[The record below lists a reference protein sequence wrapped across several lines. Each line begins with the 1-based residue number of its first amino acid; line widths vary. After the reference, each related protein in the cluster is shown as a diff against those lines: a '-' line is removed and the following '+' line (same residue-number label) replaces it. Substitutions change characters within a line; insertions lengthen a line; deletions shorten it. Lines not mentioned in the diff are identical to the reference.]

1 MDSAARSCFFIGHRH
16 AEERIYEKLLTAIDT
31 HISAYGVTD
40 FLVGHYGDFDRMAA
54 RAVAEARRTHPGIS
68 LTMLLPY
75 YPEDR
80 AISVPPIFDG
90 TFYPPGMETVPKR
103 AAIVRANRYMLEHS
117 SCLIA
122 YVSHPSSGSR
132 EVLEAA
138 LRRQKHG
145 LIHVTNLA
153 GWYPI

>member
-90 TFYPPGMETVPKR
+90 TFYPPGMEFCPKR
-103 AAIVRANRYMLEHS
+103 YAIVRANQYAIEHNDY
-117 SCLIA
+117 LIA
-122 YVSHPSSGSR
+122 YVTGVGKSR
-132 EVLEAA
+132 DFLNYAGRKGVP
-138 LRRQKHG
+138 
-145 LIHVTNLA
+145 ICNLGA
-153 GWYPI
+153 ND

>member
-90 TFYPPGMETVPKR
+90 TFYPPGMEFCPKR
-103 AAIVRANRYMLEHS
+103 YAIVRANQYAIEHNDY
-117 SCLIA
+117 LIA
-122 YVSHPSSGSR
+122 YASQ
-132 EVLEAA
+132 
-138 LRRQKHG
+138 RRTPRHKHG
-145 LIHVTNLA
+145 
-153 GWYPI
+153 GR

>member
-90 TFYPPGMETVPKR
+90 TFYPPGMEFCPKR
-103 AAIVRANRYMLEHS
+103 YAIVRANQYAIERSDY
-117 SCLIA
+117 LIA
-122 YVSHPSSGSR
+122 YVTGVGKSR
-132 EVLEAA
+132 DFLSYAERKV
-138 LRRQKHG
+138 
-145 LIHVTNLA
+145 VPVCNLGA
-153 GWYPI
+153 ND

>member
-80 AISVPPIFDG
+80 AISVTPIFDG
-90 TFYPPGMETVPKR
+90 TFYPPGMEFCPKR
-103 AAIVRANRYMLEHS
+103 YAIVRANQYAIEHNDY
-117 SCLIA
+117 LIA
-122 YVSHPSSGSR
+122 YVTGVGKSR
-132 EVLEAA
+132 DFLNYAERKGVP
-138 LRRQKHG
+138 
-145 LIHVTNLA
+145 ICNLGA
-153 GWYPI
+153 ND

>member
-90 TFYPPGMETVPKR
+90 TFYPPDMELCPKR
-103 AAIVRANRYMLEHS
+103 YAIVRANQYAIEHNDY
-117 SCLIA
+117 LIA
-122 YVSHPSSGSR
+122 YVTGVGKSR
-132 EVLEAA
+132 DFLNYAERKGVP
-138 LRRQKHG
+138 
-145 LIHVTNLA
+145 ICNLGA
-153 GWYPI
+153 ND

>member
-68 LTMLLPY
+68 LIMLLAY
-75 YPEDR
+75 YPVDR
-80 AISVPPIFDG
+80 AFCVTTFFDG
-90 TFYPPGMETVPKR
+90 TFYPPGMEFCPKR
-103 AAIVRANRYMLEHS
+103 YAIVRANQYAIERSDY
-117 SCLIA
+117 LIA
-122 YVSHPSSGSR
+122 YVTGVGKSR
-132 EVLEAA
+132 DFLSYAERKGVP
-138 LRRQKHG
+138 
-145 LIHVTNLA
+145 VCNLGA
-153 GWYPI
+153 ND

>member
-90 TFYPPGMETVPKR
+90 TFYPPGMEFCPKR
-103 AAIVRANRYMLEHS
+103 YAIVRANQYAIEHS
-117 SCLIA
+117 DYLIA
-122 YVSHPSSGSR
+122 YASQ
-132 EVLEAA
+132 
-138 LRRQKHG
+138 RRTPRHKHG
-145 LIHVTNLA
+145 
-153 GWYPI
+153 GR

>member
-90 TFYPPGMETVPKR
+90 TFYPPGMEFCPKR
-103 AAIVRANRYMLEHS
+103 YAIVRANQYAIEHNDY
-117 SCLIA
+117 LIA
-122 YVSHPSSGSR
+122 YVTGVGKSR
-132 EVLEAA
+132 DCLNYAERKGVP
-138 LRRQKHG
+138 
-145 LIHVTNLA
+145 ICNLGA
-153 GWYPI
+153 ND

>member
-90 TFYPPGMETVPKR
+90 TFYPPGMEFCPKR
-103 AAIVRANRYMLEHS
+103 YAIVRANQYAIEHNDY
-117 SCLIA
+117 LIA
-122 YVSHPSSGSR
+122 YVTGVGKSR
-132 EVLEAA
+132 AFLNYAERKGVP
-138 LRRQKHG
+138 
-145 LIHVTNLA
+145 ICNLGA
-153 GWYPI
+153 ND